1 MGRSRSRDRRRRDSE
16 GDRGGREERG
26 GDRGREDRG
35 GDRGRDDRGGDRE
48 KSRRDDTRDDM
59 AKQIAEAR
67 GEAGGRDDNEKR
79 RDRSRDR
86 GDKSSRKEEE
96 TKPKEKE
103 EKEDLEFKSG
113 RRVVVHGLAKNP
125 EKNGAIG
132 VLGDFNKEKARWAV
146 DFSSG
151 SSNNFKEDNLEVLP
165 DVKEDDDDE
174 EAPTAKIYITNL
186 SADTTDK
193 DLIALFGGLG
203 VIAKETQRSS
213 KGGAKGFA
221 DQWPYAVKLYKPGR
235 DKGDGCLEY
244 QDKLAAKAAIR
255 TYNGYRLK
263 GSRIGVAYAGTGK
276 KYEERELTLPWAE
289 REENQSKVNFD

>member
-16 GDRGGREERG
+16 GDRGREDRSGDRGREERG
-26 GDRGREDRG
+26 GDRDKGRRDE
-35 GDRGRDDRGGDRE
+35 GRDEG
-48 KSRRDDTRDDM
+48 K
-59 AKQIAEAR
+59 
-67 GEAGGRDDNEKR
+67 
-79 RDRSRDR
+79 RDRSRSR
-86 GDKSSRKEEE
+86 GAKKEDAVQAKPEE
-96 TKPKEKE
+96 FT
-103 EKEDLEFKSG
+103 DLEFRTG
-113 RRVVVHGLAKNP
+113 RRVVVHGLQKNP

-132 VLGDFNKEKARWAV
+132 VLGDFNKEKSRWMV
-146 DFSSG
+146 EFSTG

-165 DVKEDDDDE
+165 DIVDDDPDGE
-174 EAPTAKIYITNL
+174 IPTAKIYITNL
-186 SADTTDK
+186 AADVTDK

-203 VIAKETQRSS
+203 VIAKETQRGS

-244 QDKLAAKAAIR
+244 QDKEAAKAAVK

-263 GSRIGVAYAGTGK
+263 GSRMGVAYAGVGK

-289 REENQSKVNFD
+289 REENQSKINFD

>member
-16 GDRGGREERG
+16 GDRGERGGDRGREERG
-26 GDRGREDRG
+26 GDRGREE
-35 GDRGRDDRGGDRE
+35 RGGDRE
-48 KSRRDDTRDDM
+48 KGRRDEGKDEG
-59 AKQIAEAR
+59 K
-67 GEAGGRDDNEKR
+67 

-86 GDKSSRKEEE
+86 GDRSSKKEEAVE
-96 TKPKEKE
+96 TKPE
-103 EKEDLEFKSG
+103 EKEDLEFRSG
-113 RRVVVHGLAKNP
+113 RRVVVHGLKNNP

-132 VLGDFNKEKARWAV
+132 ILGDFNKEKSRWMV
-146 DFSSG
+146 EFSSG
-151 SSNNFKEDNLEVLP
+151 SSNNFKEENLEVLP
-165 DVKEDDDDE
+165 DVVEDDDDE
-174 EAPTAKIYITNL
+174 EIPTSKIYITNL
-186 SADTTDK
+186 AADTTDK

-203 VIAKETQRSS
+203 VIAKEPQRSS

-244 QDKLAAKAAIR
+244 QDKLAAKAAIK
-255 TYNGYRLK
+255 TYHGYRLK